1 MKLTKKDREMLW
13 GESGPYSEAKIVIN
27 TRILDDSVSR
37 VMIEVEGNINPT
49 TFKIVKKNIGKFA
62 NDEIILQLIESAI
75 YRGEEYGYQIATSY
89 EEFTDNEVMKKARK
103 ELDRVKAAI
112 IKMHRFVMDYL
123 GIENEN
129 EAWQN
134 AAGSDALKDLG
145 KISKKEYVYYE
156 KLQTSVKRNK

>member
-1 MKLTKKDREMLW
+1 
-13 GESGPYSEAKIVIN
+13 
-27 TRILDDSVSR
+27 
-37 VMIEVEGNINPT
+37 
-49 TFKIVKKNIGKFA
+49 
-62 NDEIILQLIESAI
+62 
-75 YRGEEYGYQIATSY
+75 
-89 EEFTDNEVMKKARK
+89 
-103 ELDRVKAAI
+103 
-112 IKMHRFVMDYL
+112 MDYL